1 MSHENGS
8 GGGHK
13 RKASELDAAPASD
26 ALEEPLD
33 LDAEAAE
40 AAYFSRGRS
49 TSATLPVLDQTRAEG
64 GVRRRLLLVA
74 KSSKGASSELVTG
87 SSCGPFG
94 DVVYASR
101 AGADEA
107 GVPPLFEVRRH
118 QRRTTSWF
126 FRDQVV
132 REGGMWTLTAADPVF
147 ALMNLLER
155 ECRQGQGQRR
165 TASDLLAS
173 APLLHPYEKLM
184 PLVCDVTEAGDD
196 RFYGFS
202 RRKSVAY
209 ARVKHAKLLK
219 NCAVLHAWYR
229 AAESSGAYATP
240 AAPAPEADEATRSLH
255 VLHLLHEYL
264 PSGVFGGLC
273 TSLAVDTT
281 EFKRSQGVCEKD
293 FHATM
298 VSRDIDLGKT
308 VQDEEEAK
316 KKKLLSTASLAV
328 KRTLKQGRPT
338 GNMSITSFFGKK

>member
-26 ALEEPLD
+26 VLDAPLD
-33 LDAEAAE
+33 LDAEAVEAAE

-49 TSATLPVLDQTRAEG
+49 NTSATLPVLDQTRAEG
-64 GVRRRLLLVA
+64 GVRRRMLLVA
-74 KSSKGASSELVTG
+74 KSGKGAAPELVTG

-94 DVVYASR
+94 DVVYASG
-101 AGADEA
+101 AGAADA
-107 GVPPLFEVRRH
+107 GVPPPLFEVRRH

-132 REGGMWTLTAADPVF
+132 REGGMWTLTSADPAF

-155 ECRQGQGQRR
+155 ESRQGQGQRR

-173 APLLHPYEKLM
+173 APLLRPYEELM
-184 PLVCDVTEAGDD
+184 PLLCDVTEAGDD

-202 RRKSVAY
+202 RRKCVAY

-219 NCAVLHAWYR
+219 SCAVLHAWYR
-229 AAESSGAYATP
+229 AAESSGAYGSTP
-240 AAPAPEADEATRSLH
+240 APAPTPEADEATRSLH

-264 PSGVFGGLC
+264 PSGVFEGLC
-273 TSLAVDTT
+273 SSLAVDTA

-328 KRTLKQGRPT
+328 KRTLKQGSPT
-338 GNMSITSFFGKK
+338 GNMS